1 MQIHQNFIYN
11 TSSGKHIMQNTGY
24 NNPRKEMR
32 QIGNGLNHFFPIWLL
47 ISFNKIANA
56 IAVTKVTNKID
67 NSHCQSIPDN
77 NG

>member
-32 QIGNGLNHFFPIWLL
+32 QIGNGLNHFFSYMASDFI
-47 ISFNKIANA
+47 
-56 IAVTKVTNKID
+56 
-67 NSHCQSIPDN
+67 
-77 NG
+77 